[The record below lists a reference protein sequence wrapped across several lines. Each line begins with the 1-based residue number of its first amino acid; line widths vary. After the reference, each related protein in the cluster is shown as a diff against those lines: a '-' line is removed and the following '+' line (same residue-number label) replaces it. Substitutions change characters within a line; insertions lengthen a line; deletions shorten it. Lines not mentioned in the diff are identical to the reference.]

1 MKLIYLE
8 HYPHYM
14 GTRNTTVEIDEINL
28 ALMATL
34 ACDSFDAREDL
45 LEELDFALCI
55 DACRE
60 VGSAF
65 KVLKKDGKY
74 GPFALTSFVT
84 ADHSDKDATVRRF
97 WTTVLKALKTK
108 GFWAGVWE
116 EGSYAICRA
125 DKRKEGLNALARIEA
140 RIAED
145 TFDW

>member
-45 LEELDFALCI
+45 LEELDAL
-55 DACRE
+55 D
-60 VGSAF
+60 GSAF

>member
-45 LEELDFALCI
+45 LEELGAL
-55 DACRE
+55 D
-60 VGSAF
+60 GSAF